1 MSASPVQVVTE
12 KPEETPKIVA
22 VVEPVE
28 NSPLTESIVSTK
40 EVEAAPTISLHDKTA
55 EVCEVSA
62 VETEA
67 ADVDDEE
74 SIEIIYLEE
83 HNASNECEKLGDENA
98 VTSSTTDAGGEF
110 L

>member
-40 EVEAAPTISLHDKTA
+40 EVEAAPTISLHDKSA
-55 EVCEVSA
+55 EVCHVSA
-62 VETEA
+62 VEAEA
-67 ADVDDEE
+67 ADVDDE

-98 VTSSTTDAGGEF
+98 VTSSTTDAGEF